1 MSIKPHGG
9 RLIDLQCKE
18 EEKAALLEK
27 ARTLP
32 QSVLSDREIADYELM
47 SYGVYSPLNGF
58 MTEGA
63 YKSVVSDMH
72 LPNGLPWSL
81 PIVHAV
87 TKEFADKLN
96 EGDEIVLVS
105 ADGNIMGIME
115 VAEKFGYDKKHEC
128 ENVYRTTDEN
138 HPGVAYTMAQP
149 DVYLGGPVTAINRVN
164 HDAIFE
170 RYLLTPI
177 ETRYFIKH
185 NNWDRVVAFQ
195 TRNPIHRAHEY
206 LLKTALE
213 MVDALMIHP
222 LTGATKKGDIPADVR
237 MKCYEVLIEN
247 YFPKGRAYLSVFPAA
262 MRYAGPREAIFHAL
276 CRKNYGFTHFIVGRD
291 HAGVGDYYGTY
302 DAQTIF
308 KDVDKAKLDITPVF
322 FEHSFYSKALGHL
335 ASSKTSYI
343 NEPGDRVFLS
353 GTKVREMLK
362 NGEDLPEEFT
372 RPEISTILKDSYKNN
387 PW

>member
-9 RLIDLQCKE
+9 KLINLQCKD
-18 EEKAALLEK
+18 EEKASLMEK
-27 ARTLP
+27 ARSLP
-32 QSVLSDREIADYELM
+32 QSVLSDRETADFELM
-47 SYGVYSPLNGF
+47 SYGVYSPLSGF
-58 MTEGA
+58 MTEA
-63 YKSVVSDMH
+63 SYKAVVNDMH

-87 TKEFADKLN
+87 SKEFADTIK
-96 EGDEIVLVS
+96 EGDEIALTTD
-105 ADGNIMGIME
+105 AGNILGIME
-115 VAEKFGYDKKHEC
+115 VKEKFGYDKKHEC
-128 ENVYRTTDEN
+128 EKVYRTADEA
-138 HPGVAYTMAQP
+138 HPGVAYTMGQP
-149 DVYLGGPVTAINRVN
+149 DVYLGGPVTAINRPS
-164 HDAIFE
+164 HEAIFE
-170 RYLLTPI
+170 KYLLTPI

-185 NNWDRVVAFQ
+185 NGWDRVVAFQ

-213 MVDALMIHP
+213 MVDALMVHP

-237 MKCYEVLIEN
+237 MKCYEVLIKN
-247 YFPKGRAYLSVFPAA
+247 YFPEGRAYLSVFPAA
-262 MRYAGPREAIFHAL
+262 MRYAGPREAIFHAV
-276 CRKNYGFTHFIVGRD
+276 CRKNYGYTHFIVGRD

-343 NEPGDRVFLS
+343 DDPKDRVFLS
-353 GTKVREMLK
+353 GTKVREMLR
-362 NGEDLPEEFT
+362 NGDDLPEEFT
-372 RPEISTILKDSYKNN
+372 RPEISQILKDSYKNH